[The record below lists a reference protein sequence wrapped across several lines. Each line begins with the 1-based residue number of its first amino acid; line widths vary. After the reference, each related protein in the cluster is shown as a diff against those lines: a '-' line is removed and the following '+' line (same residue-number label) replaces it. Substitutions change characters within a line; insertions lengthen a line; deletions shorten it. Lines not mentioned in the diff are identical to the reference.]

1 MNVRR
6 WLRLAVVALAAS
18 WAGAA
23 NLALAGAAT
32 VALPQLP
39 AKISDQ
45 LQIEALQREI
55 EIIRLEQELRD
66 MRDAANSDLATK
78 IKQLEDMRTL
88 LEVNAE
94 VRQLVQ
100 VAPELDAQYWRILD
114 VDTPSPACR
123 CLEALQV
130 NWLGR
135 GAQTGRATIR
145 IDGQHYDVEVGGTVG
160 SSSCTL
166 QTANAERATFTCG
179 NTRKTLGLYSPV
191 GN

>member
-1 MNVRR
+1 MRR
-6 WLRLAVVALAAS
+6 WQRLAVVALVVCGASTAHVASAADS
-18 WAGAA
+18 GTA
-23 NLALAGAAT
+23 
-32 VALPQLP
+32 ALPQLP

-45 LQIEALQREI
+45 LRIEALQREI
-55 EIIRLEQELRD
+55 EIMRLQQELRD
-66 MRDAANSDLATK
+66 IRGAANSDLAKK

-94 VRQLVQ
+94 VRDLVQ
-100 VAPELDAQYWRILD
+100 TAPELDAHYWRILE

-123 CLEALQV
+123 CLEAVQV
-130 NWLGR
+130 NWLGS

-160 SSSCTL
+160 SSRCTM
-166 QTANAERATFTCG
+166 QAANAERATFTCG

>member
-1 MNVRR
+1 MRR
-6 WLRLAVVALAAS
+6 WLRLAVVALAALG
-18 WAGAA
+18 AGTAH
-23 NLALAGAAT
+23 LALAAAPEA

-66 MRDAANSDLATK
+66 MRGAANSDLAKK
-78 IKQLEDMRTL
+78 IKQLEDMRSL

-100 VAPELDAQYWRILD
+100 AAPELDATYWRILEI
-114 VDTPSPACR
+114 DTPSPACR
-123 CLEALQV
+123 CLETVQV
-130 NWLGR
+130 NWLGS
-135 GAQTGRATIR
+135 GAQAGQATIR

-160 SSSCTL
+160 NSRCTL
-166 QTANAERATFTCG
+166 QAANAERATFACG
-179 NTRKTLGLYSPV
+179 DTRKTLGLYSPV
-191 GN
+191 SN